1 VSVFT
6 QYTDLYPLMA
16 PELPGCPAPVMLQAL
31 QRAGV
36 QFCEDSE
43 AWLENDLEPQ
53 PIVDYQKDYT
63 ISHGKDASIRRIQ
76 CVNVNGVPR
85 PPCEY
90 ELVTGNVLRFSNSAT
105 PNTLENRMLKCG
117 ASPLTTVAG
126 WTAITDGSV
135 GITVYQSTYAL
146 TALDFS
152 GCTTMAQVAL
162 VIQNALRVAM
172 SSNSA
177 TVRWYTDHFV
187 VLADTGTADYLTAG
201 TAGTDISGAG
211 HMNGLT
217 GGDATLAPWLK
228 IDVILVPLQAA
239 TGMPTNLI
247 EQWRSAII
255 GEAMF
260 RLMTMEKVAWANGN
274 RAALY
279 KLDYR
284 MGLSRAKNERDRGH
298 KRISTIWGA

>member
-1 VSVFT
+1 
-6 QYTDLYPLMA
+6 
-16 PELPGCPAPVMLQAL
+16 
-31 QRAGV
+31 
-36 QFCEDSE
+36 
-43 AWLENDLEPQ
+43 
-53 PIVDYQKDYT
+53 
-63 ISHGKDASIRRIQ
+63 
-76 CVNVNGVPR
+76 
-85 PPCEY
+85 
-90 ELVTGNVLRFSNSAT
+90 
-105 PNTLENRMLKCG
+105 
-117 ASPLTTVAG
+117 
-126 WTAITDGSV
+126 
-135 GITVYQSTYAL
+135 
-146 TALDFS
+146 
-152 GCTTMAQVAL
+152 
-162 VIQNALRVAM
+162 
-172 SSNSA
+172 
-177 TVRWYTDHFV
+177 
-187 VLADTGTADYLTAG
+187 
-201 TAGTDISGAG
+201 
-211 HMNGLT
+211 MNGLT